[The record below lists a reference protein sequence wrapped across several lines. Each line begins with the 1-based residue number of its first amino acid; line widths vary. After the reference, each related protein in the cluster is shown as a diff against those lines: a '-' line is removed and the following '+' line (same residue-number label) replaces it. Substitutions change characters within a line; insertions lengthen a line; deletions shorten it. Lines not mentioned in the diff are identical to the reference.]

1 MATLRPVIPLIKAPV
16 PLPSDVWLSLIV
28 GFTEVLQQTP
38 LAVTDAPPSDVTL
51 PPLDALLE
59 VMAVTAVVVTV
70 GVVARVVKERSF
82 P

>member
-1 MATLRPVIPLIKAPV
+1 MLLIKAPV
-16 PLPSDVWLSLIV
+16 PLPSNVWLSLIA
-28 GFTEVLQQTP
+28 GFTEMLQQTP

-59 VMAVTAVVVTV
+59 VIAVTAVVVTV
-70 GVVARVVKERSF
+70 GDTARVVKDRSL